1 MPPGAGPPPPPRYEP
16 PGTGPGYPLRADIA
30 HQAEYSRFMPL
41 VKWLLLLPH
50 YVVLMLL
57 GIAAFAAVVISWF
70 AVVFTR
76 RYPRGLYDFV
86 VGVHRWAWRV
96 QAYLFLMVD
105 PYPPFTLADDPAYPA
120 RFDLTYPEE
129 IDRWRPIVQW
139 LLVIPY
145 AFIAGILGWLA
156 EILALFAFFT
166 ILFTKRFP
174 EELFNIALVGLR
186 WQARALVYG
195 EWLVTRYPPWAW
207 E

>member
-1 MPPGAGPPPPPRYEP
+1 
-16 PGTGPGYPLRADIA
+16 
-30 HQAEYSRFMPL
+30 MPL

-50 YVVLMLL
+50 YVVLIFL
-57 GIAAFAAVVISWF
+57 GIAAFVAVVISWF

-86 VGVHRWAWRV
+86 VGVHRWGWRV

-105 PYPPFTLADDPAYPA
+105 PYPPFTIADDPEYPA
-120 RFDLTYPEE
+120 RFDLDYPEE
-129 IDRWRPIVQW
+129 IDRWRPVVQW
-139 LLVIPY
+139 LLIIPY
-145 AFIAGILGWLA
+145 AFIAGILAWLA

-166 ILFTKRFP
+166 ILFTERFP
-174 EELFNIALVGLR
+174 EGMFNIALVGLR